1 MPESARKCFDFNNI
15 GLAINNEITRSA
27 PIIYKPEGERIAQK
41 LWDETM
47 VELSFAGAQDIISG
61 LEK

>member
-1 MPESARKCFDFNNI
+1 M
-15 GLAINNEITRSA
+15 GLVADNGITRSA
-27 PIIYKPEGERIAQK
+27 PIIYNPEGERIAKK

-47 VELSFAGAQDIISG
+47 VELSFAGAQEIISG